1 MGTHLF
7 LSPHLDDAILSCGG
21 VMHRLAQ
28 GGERVIIV
36 TAMAGEPPD
45 SLPDTP
51 VLQAIRVRW
60 EGGAN
65 PVRQRRTEDAQ
76 AAQQLQA
83 QVYHLALLESAF
95 RQTLCG
101 AGDWIALYPEH
112 DSPFAG
118 VNEADDARP
127 ILFETRLPFLDVVSI
142 YAPFGVDNH
151 VDHQLVRDWALVLT
165 GAADAPALRFYEEYP
180 HARNKPAIGRAQAF
194 FRQSLP
200 ALHLESEIIL
210 LTDDD
215 FAARLRA
222 MGCYRS
228 HLHVL
233 WNDTAEMERLTRE
246 YMTVL
251 GDGTPAERYW
261 RVVRPNG

>member
-21 VMHRLAQ
+21 VMHRLATV
-28 GGERVIIV
+28 GERVIIV

-45 SLPDTP
+45 DLPDTP
-51 VLQAIRVRW
+51 VLQDIRARW
-60 EGGAN
+60 ESVSSTFPA
-65 PVRQRRTEDAQ
+65 RRAEDAQ
-76 AAQQLQA
+76 AAHSLNA
-83 QVYHLALLESAF
+83 QVYHLPLLESAF

-112 DSPFAG
+112 DSVFAF
-118 VNEADDARP
+118 NEADDARP
-127 ILFETRLPFLDVVSI
+127 TLFETRLPFAGVVRI

-165 GAADAPALRFYEEYP
+165 GAANAPSLCFYEEYP
-180 HARNKPAIGRAQAF
+180 HARNRASVQRAQAF
-194 FRQSLP
+194 YRHTMP
-200 ALHLESEIIL
+200 ALALECEVVP

-215 FAARLRA
+215 FAAKLRA

-228 HLHVL
+228 HLRVL
-233 WNDTAEMERLTRE
+233 WSDAAEMERLARE
-246 YMTVL
+246 YMSIV
-251 GDGTPAERYW
+251 GDGTPAERCW
-261 RVVRPNG
+261 RVVRAKG